1 MTKQHKYTEE
11 QREFIKN
18 NVKGTLI
25 PDLLKMFNKEFGT
38 KLKYGQMKSYMG
50 NHKLS
55 NGLQTTFRKG
65 LIPWNTGT
73 KGLTK
78 ANKTSFKK
86 GQKPHNYKP
95 IGSERI
101 CSKDGYILVKTETG
115 WKPKHRVLW
124 EKENG
129 KIPKGYYLMFLD
141 GDIYNMEL
149 NNLALIS
156 KAENLILNSRDLRNK
171 NPELTLTGLNVA
183 KVQCAINGAK
193 KRRKING
200 R

>member
-1 MTKQHKYTEE
+1 
-11 QREFIKN
+11 
-18 NVKGTLI
+18 
-25 PDLLKMFNKEFGT
+25 
-38 KLKYGQMKSYMG
+38 
-50 NHKLS
+50 
-55 NGLQTTFRKG
+55 
-65 LIPWNTGT
+65 
-73 KGLTK
+73 
-78 ANKTSFKK
+78 
-86 GQKPHNYKP
+86 
-95 IGSERI
+95 
-101 CSKDGYILVKTETG
+101 
-115 WKPKHRVLW
+115 
-124 EKENG
+124 
-129 KIPKGYYLMFLD
+129 MFLD